1 MNEPELTHCTR
12 DTFDGKKWHHVE
24 FSFMAAPCT
33 IWDAALIVWAERRAE
48 LRGKRADNDPSYSR

>member
-48 LRGKRADNDPSYSR
+48 LWRKRADQA